1 MLKMM
6 QDAKVSIEI
15 ESEEKE
21 AKIPDNDKWG
31 SDQVQDIIPKL
42 GIVNR
47 IGTYP
52 YIKPKPLQP
61 RTNISR

>member
-1 MLKMM
+1 MKMM
-6 QDAKVSIEI
+6 QNAEVSIEI
-15 ESEEKE
+15 ESEKE
-21 AKIPDNDKWG
+21 VKVPDNDKWG